1 MSKTGSKYSV
11 SIETLKAFGAEI
23 EKLPVK
29 EKISYDIKEAVTFLR
44 PFLDL
49 AVEKNYTKDEILGLM
64 KKIGWS
70 ISHNTFKYLWSLYLL
85 EKENSDGKKKT
96 SKKASKKI
104 KAENSKENISPNE
117 KDLSY
122 GLSVEDV
129 EENKNENETQEQ
141 NFEVQ
146 ATNADTETNSEQKNK
161 NGIYERLKSAWQGNS
176 AHFEVTPDTENL

>member
-44 PFLDL
+44 PFLEL

-64 KKIGWS
+64 KKVGWN
-70 ISHNTFKYLWSLYLL
+70 ISHNTFKYFWSLYLL

-96 SKKASKKI
+96 SKRASKKI
-104 KAENSKENISPNE
+104 KAENSNENTSTNK

-122 GLSVEDV
+122 GLST

-146 ATNADTETNSEQKNK
+146 ATNADAETNSEQKNK